1 MKMMMMV
8 GFLCKAL
15 AIQVRFSRSSSST
28 FPFLHQHLYPFSSL
42 SSSSSEAHSFT
53 VSHLIN
59 SYGFSHKQALSASKY
74 TNFKT
79 PEKPNLVFAFFDSHG
94 FSESQIS
101 EIVRSKPQILVSDP
115 QKSLFPKLQF
125 FYSKGASKPEVAKIV
140 ASCPTILTR
149 SLKNQII
156 PYFNLLKEIFP
167 SDEMAMRSIKCFPRA
182 LVDKPRC
189 TESNINALQE
199 IGVPKSNIA
208 MLLTFQPKTFMVRPD
223 HFKEVLEE
231 VKEMGFDPS
240 KIYFVVAVKVIRGQ
254 SKSTWKR
261 KVEAYKG
268 WGWSEEE
275 IRLSFLKSPW
285 CMVVSEDKL
294 MAKMDFFV
302 NKMGKESSLIARRPL
317 LLSYSLEKRLIPRY
331 SVVQFLLS
339 KGLINKD
346 LSFKAVFESNE
357 KMFLHRFV
365 NVYKE
370 EAPQLLNLYQ
380 KNVTDSK
387 KLDCLTEG
395 STTTCRM
402 PTL

>member
-1 MKMMMMV
+1 MRMMTMV
-8 GFLCKAL
+8 GFLFKAL

-59 SYGFSHKQALSASKY
+59 SYGFSHKQALLASKY
-74 TNFKT
+74 INFKT

-101 EIVRSKPQILVSDP
+101 EIVESKPQILVSDP

-125 FYSKGASKPEVAKIV
+125 FSSNSKPEVAKIV

-156 PYFNLLKEIFP
+156 PYFNLLKQIIP
-167 SDEMAMRSIKCFPRA
+167 SDEIAMRSIKCFPRA

-208 MLLTFQPKTFMVRPD
+208 MLLTFPPKTYMVRPG

-275 IRLSFLKSPW
+275 IRLAFSKSP
-285 CMVVSEDKL
+285 
-294 MAKMDFFV
+294 
-302 NKMGKESSLIARRPL
+302 
-317 LLSYSLEKRLIPRY
+317 
-331 SVVQFLLS
+331 
-339 KGLINKD
+339 
-346 LSFKAVFESNE
+346 
-357 KMFLHRFV
+357 
-365 NVYKE
+365 
-370 EAPQLLNLYQ
+370 
-380 KNVTDSK
+380 
-387 KLDCLTEG
+387 
-395 STTTCRM
+395 
-402 PTL
+402 